1 MPRKQ
6 SHKNHREINFDEV
19 IADSLAD
26 GGLNSI
32 EQPLAHSVFRFVL
45 FGGIAAGSIFLVRL
59 LALGGFGYDYYLG
72 RAEGNVN
79 QEIPLIAPRGII
91 FDRNGVPLLESQAI
105 FSVFLKA
112 NEMVRTGERKAVLKA
127 AEEILGLSKQELIKQ
142 FEDPNLLK
150 AYDIILKRDITR
162 EQVIAI
168 KSLNLKSLVVEN
180 DYERQYLD
188 PAFAHIVGY
197 VGLVSGEDLRTDE
210 KLVLNDLIGRT
221 GLEAYYDEAL
231 GGENGALGIFRNAEG
246 EIESVSR
253 KKDERPGENLETT
266 IDAELQKHFYSRTVE
281 ALTNLGRTSGAGI
294 AINHQNGEILAL
306 FSLPSF
312 DGNNVSAV
320 LSCPNRPL
328 FNRPVSGLYSPGST
342 IKPIH
347 AVAALEEGVVNSQTQ
362 IFSAGYIEIP
372 NPYFPD
378 QPSRFLDWKAHGWVD
393 LRSALASSS
402 NIYFYALG
410 GGIPSNAQN
419 PSDIKIGLGIEKLK
433 EYWQKFGFGEKTGID
448 LDAENSGFLPD
459 PSEKEARTK
468 DIWRLGDTYNV
479 SIGQGDLLV
488 TPIQLI
494 SQIASIANGG
504 EVYQAPLFT
513 KDPEVRRDFSDL
525 GDYLKEVQEGMKDA
539 VSKWYGTAYLLADL
553 PVSVAAKTGS
563 AQVANN
569 TRTNAFFVGYA
580 PSENPEIAILV
591 LIENAREGSLNAVP
605 VAKDVLNWYYWNRMA

>member
-91 FDRNGVPLLESQAI
+91 FDRNGVPLLENQAI

-231 GGENGALGIFRNAEG
+231 RGENGALGIFRNAEG

-294 AINHQNGEILAL
+294 AINPQNGEILAL

-312 DGNNVSAV
+312 DGNNVSAA
-320 LSCPNRPL
+320 LSGPNRPL

-378 QPSRFLDWKAHGWVD
+378 QPSRFLDWKAHGWVN
-393 LRSALASSS
+393 LRSALARSS
-402 NIYFYALG
+402 NVYFYTVG
-410 GGIPSNAQN
+410 GGFEGIR
-419 PSDIKIGLGIEKLK
+419 GVGIEKLRN
-433 EYWQKFGFGEKTGID
+433 YWQKFGLDRKTGID
-448 LDAENSGFLPD
+448 LPGESTGFLPS
-459 PSEKEARTK
+459 PEEKESRTGSV
-468 DIWRLGDTYNV
+468 WRVGDTYNV
-479 SIGQGDLLV
+479 AIGQGDLVL
-488 TPIQLI
+488 TPLELL
-494 SQIASIANGG
+494 SATSAIASQGKAYVPHLKKTDSPELLIDVSEWDSALN
-504 EVYQAPLFT
+504 
-513 KDPEVRRDFSDL
+513 EVR
-525 GDYLKEVQEGMKDA
+525 GGMVDA
-539 VSKWYGTAYLLADL
+539 VNESYGTAYLLHDI
-553 PVSVAAKTGS
+553 PISIAAKTGS
-563 AQVANN
+563 AQVAGN
-569 TRTNAFFVGYA
+569 TKTNAIFIGYA
-580 PSENPEIAILV
+580 PADNPQIAILI
-591 LIENAREGSLNAVP
+591 LIEDAREGSLNAVP
-605 VAKDVLNWYYWNRMA
+605 IARDVLRWYYENRL

>member
-32 EQPLAHSVFRFVL
+32 EQPLAHSVFRLVL

-91 FDRNGVPLLESQAI
+91 FDRNGVPLLENQAI

-231 GGENGALGIFRNAEG
+231 RGENGTLGIFRNAEG

-294 AINHQNGEILAL
+294 AINPQNGEILAL

-312 DGNNVSAV
+312 DGNNVSAA
-320 LSCPNRPL
+320 LSGPNRPL

-378 QPSRFLDWKAHGWVD
+378 QPSRFLDWKAHGWVN
-393 LRSALASSS
+393 LRSALARSS
-402 NIYFYALG
+402 NVYFYTVG
-410 GGIPSNAQN
+410 GGFEGIR
-419 PSDIKIGLGIEKLK
+419 GVGIEKLRN
-433 EYWQKFGFGEKTGID
+433 YWQKFGLDRKTGID
-448 LDAENSGFLPD
+448 LPGESTGFLPS
-459 PSEKEARTK
+459 PEEKESRTGSV
-468 DIWRLGDTYNV
+468 WRVGDTYNV
-479 SIGQGDLLV
+479 AIGQGDLVL
-488 TPIQLI
+488 TPLELL
-494 SQIASIANGG
+494 SATSAIASQGKAYVPHLKKTDSPELLIDVSEWDSALN
-504 EVYQAPLFT
+504 
-513 KDPEVRRDFSDL
+513 EVR
-525 GDYLKEVQEGMKDA
+525 GGMVDA
-539 VSKWYGTAYLLADL
+539 VNESYGTAYLLHDI
-553 PVSVAAKTGS
+553 PISIAAKTGS
-563 AQVANN
+563 AQVAGN
-569 TRTNAFFVGYA
+569 TKTNAIFIGYA
-580 PSENPEIAILV
+580 PADNPQIAILI
-591 LIENAREGSLNAVP
+591 LIEDAREGSLNAVP
-605 VAKDVLNWYYWNRMA
+605 IARDVLRWYYENRL

>member
-91 FDRNGVPLLESQAI
+91 FDRNGVPLLENQAI

-231 GGENGALGIFRNAEG
+231 RGENGTLGIFRNAEG

-294 AINHQNGEILAL
+294 AINPQNGEILAL

-312 DGNNVSAV
+312 DGNNVSAA
-320 LSCPNRPL
+320 LSGPNRPL

-378 QPSRFLDWKAHGWVD
+378 QPSRFLDWKAHGWVN
-393 LRSALASSS
+393 LRSALARSS
-402 NIYFYALG
+402 NVYFYTVG
-410 GGIPSNAQN
+410 GGFEGIR
-419 PSDIKIGLGIEKLK
+419 GVGIEKLRN
-433 EYWQKFGFGEKTGID
+433 YWQKFGLDRKTGID
-448 LDAENSGFLPD
+448 LPGESTGFLPS
-459 PSEKEARTK
+459 PEEKESRTGSV
-468 DIWRLGDTYNV
+468 WRVGDTYNV
-479 SIGQGDLLV
+479 AIGQGDLVL
-488 TPIQLI
+488 TPLELL
-494 SQIASIANGG
+494 SATSAIASQGKAYVPHLKKTDSPELLIDVSEWDSALN
-504 EVYQAPLFT
+504 
-513 KDPEVRRDFSDL
+513 EVR
-525 GDYLKEVQEGMKDA
+525 GGMVDA
-539 VSKWYGTAYLLADL
+539 VNESYGTAYLLHDI
-553 PVSVAAKTGS
+553 PISIAAKTGS
-563 AQVANN
+563 AQVAGN
-569 TRTNAFFVGYA
+569 TKTNAIFIGYA
-580 PSENPEIAILV
+580 PADNPQIAILI
-591 LIENAREGSLNAVP
+591 LIEDAREGSLNAVP
-605 VAKDVLNWYYWNRMA
+605 IARDVLRWYYENRL

>member
-91 FDRNGVPLLESQAI
+91 FDRNGVPLLENQAI

-231 GGENGALGIFRNAEG
+231 RGENGALGIFRNAEG

-294 AINHQNGEILAL
+294 AINPQNGEILAL

-312 DGNNVSAV
+312 DGNNVSAA
-320 LSCPNRPL
+320 LSGPNRPL

-378 QPSRFLDWKAHGWVD
+378 QPSRFLDWKAHGWVN
-393 LRSALASSS
+393 LRSALARSS
-402 NIYFYALG
+402 NVYFYTVG
-410 GGIPSNAQN
+410 GGFEGIR
-419 PSDIKIGLGIEKLK
+419 GVGIEKLRN
-433 EYWQKFGFGEKTGID
+433 YWEKFGLDRKTGID
-448 LDAENSGFLPD
+448 LPGESTGFLPS
-459 PSEKEARTK
+459 PEEKESRTGSV
-468 DIWRLGDTYNV
+468 WRVGDTYNV
-479 SIGQGDLLV
+479 AIGQGDLVL
-488 TPIQLI
+488 TPLELL
-494 SQIASIANGG
+494 SATSAIASQGKAYVPHLKKTDSPELLIDVSEWDSALN
-504 EVYQAPLFT
+504 
-513 KDPEVRRDFSDL
+513 EVR
-525 GDYLKEVQEGMKDA
+525 GGMVDA
-539 VSKWYGTAYLLADL
+539 VNESYGTAYLLHDI
-553 PVSVAAKTGS
+553 PISIAAKTGS
-563 AQVANN
+563 AQVAGN
-569 TRTNAFFVGYA
+569 TKTNAIFIGYA
-580 PSENPEIAILV
+580 PADNPQIAILI
-591 LIENAREGSLNAVP
+591 LIEDAREGSLNAVP
-605 VAKDVLNWYYWNRMA
+605 IARDVLRWYYENRL

>member
-91 FDRNGVPLLESQAI
+91 FDRNGVPLLENQAI

-231 GGENGALGIFRNAEG
+231 RGENGTLGIFRNAEG

-294 AINHQNGEILAL
+294 AINPQNGEILAL

-312 DGNNVSAV
+312 DGNNVSAA
-320 LSCPNRPL
+320 LSGPNRPL

-378 QPSRFLDWKAHGWVD
+378 QPSRFLDWKAHGWVN
-393 LRSALASSS
+393 LRSALARSS
-402 NIYFYALG
+402 NVYFYTVG
-410 GGIPSNAQN
+410 GGFEGIR
-419 PSDIKIGLGIEKLK
+419 GVGIEKLRN
-433 EYWQKFGFGEKTGID
+433 YWEKFGLDRKTGID
-448 LDAENSGFLPD
+448 LPGESTGFLPS
-459 PSEKEARTK
+459 PEEKESRTGSV
-468 DIWRLGDTYNV
+468 WRVGDTYNV
-479 SIGQGDLLV
+479 AIGQGDLVL
-488 TPIQLI
+488 TPLELL
-494 SQIASIANGG
+494 SATSAIASQGKAYVPHLKKTDSPELLIDVSEWDSALN
-504 EVYQAPLFT
+504 
-513 KDPEVRRDFSDL
+513 EVR
-525 GDYLKEVQEGMKDA
+525 GGMVDA
-539 VSKWYGTAYLLADL
+539 VNESYGTAYLLHDI
-553 PVSVAAKTGS
+553 PISIAAKTGS
-563 AQVANN
+563 AQVAGN
-569 TRTNAFFVGYA
+569 TKTNAIFIGYA
-580 PSENPEIAILV
+580 PADNPQIAILI
-591 LIENAREGSLNAVP
+591 LIEDAREGSLNAVP
-605 VAKDVLNWYYWNRMA
+605 IARDVLRWYYENRL

>member
-91 FDRNGVPLLESQAI
+91 FDRNGVPLLENQAI

-150 AYDIILKRDITR
+150 AYDIILKRDIPR

-231 GGENGALGIFRNAEG
+231 RGENGALGIFRNAEG

-294 AINHQNGEILAL
+294 AINPQNGEILAL

-312 DGNNVSAV
+312 DGNNVSAA
-320 LSCPNRPL
+320 LSGPNRPL

-378 QPSRFLDWKAHGWVD
+378 QPSRFLDWKAHGWVN
-393 LRSALASSS
+393 LRSALARSS
-402 NIYFYALG
+402 NVYFYTVG
-410 GGIPSNAQN
+410 GGFE
-419 PSDIKIGLGIEKLK
+419 GFRGVGIEKLRN
-433 EYWQKFGFGEKTGID
+433 YWQKFGLDRKTGID
-448 LDAENSGFLPD
+448 LPGESTGFLPS
-459 PSEKEARTK
+459 PEEKESRTGSV
-468 DIWRLGDTYNV
+468 WRVGDTYNV
-479 SIGQGDLLV
+479 AIGQGDLVL
-488 TPIQLI
+488 TPLELL
-494 SQIASIANGG
+494 SATSAIASQGKAYVPHLKKTDSPELLIDVSEWDSALN
-504 EVYQAPLFT
+504 
-513 KDPEVRRDFSDL
+513 EVR
-525 GDYLKEVQEGMKDA
+525 GGMVDA
-539 VSKWYGTAYLLADL
+539 VNESYGTAYLLHDI
-553 PVSVAAKTGS
+553 PISIAAKTGS
-563 AQVANN
+563 AQVAGN
-569 TRTNAFFVGYA
+569 TKTNAIFIGYA
-580 PSENPEIAILV
+580 PADNPQIAILI
-591 LIENAREGSLNAVP
+591 LIEDAREGSLNAVP
-605 VAKDVLNWYYWNRMA
+605 IARDVLRWYYENRL